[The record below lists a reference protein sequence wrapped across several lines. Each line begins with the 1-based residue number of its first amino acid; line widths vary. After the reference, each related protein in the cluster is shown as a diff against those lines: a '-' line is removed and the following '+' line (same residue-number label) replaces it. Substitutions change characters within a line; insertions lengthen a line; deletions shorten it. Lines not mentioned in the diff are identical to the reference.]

1 MIYKVDLDITKVR
14 QSLVKAHVLTYN
26 SNTTVVFVDAE
37 DPDDACNQEMEELKV
52 KVLDHYNSTEVQE
65 IVKSFDNEVSV
76 KTIRKITPYEK

>member
-14 QSLVKAHVLTYN
+14 QSLVKAHVLTYT
-26 SNTTVVFVDAE
+26 SNTAVVFVDAE
-37 DPDDACNQEMEELKV
+37 DPDDACNQGMEELKV

>member
-14 QSLVKAHVLTYN
+14 QSLLKDHVLTYT
-26 SNTTVVFVDAE
+26 SNTTVEFVDAQ
-37 DPDDACNQEMEELKV
+37 DPDDASNQGMEELKV